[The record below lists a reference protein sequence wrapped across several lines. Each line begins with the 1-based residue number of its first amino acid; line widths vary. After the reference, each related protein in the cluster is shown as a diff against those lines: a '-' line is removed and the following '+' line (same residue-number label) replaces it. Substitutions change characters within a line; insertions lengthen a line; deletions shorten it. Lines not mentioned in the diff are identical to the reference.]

1 MELPSRV
8 KKPDT
13 KPIIIPI
20 INFNELF
27 MVEKAEFNETL
38 SQTWREQKHN
48 HFVKWFGTAQ
58 GS

>member
-38 SQTWREQKHN
+38 SQTWRE
-48 HFVKWFGTAQ
+48 
-58 GS
+58 